1 MKKTLQQW
9 KERIKTEKSP
19 YIISRI
25 VDEAAHDMDLTNVEF
40 LKLQQF
46 ANKYIQKEVRQS

>member
-1 MKKTLQQW
+1 METN
-9 KERIKTEKSP
+9 T

-25 VDEAAHDMDLTNVEF
+25 IDEAAHDIELTNAEF

-46 ANKYIQKEVRQS
+46 ANEYVQKLRES